1 MGSSAP
7 DLLAPKG
14 QSDCERLTNIFVLD
28 TGPLSALR
36 DQDLRLG
43 GRDALESRLVGQV
56 AAMKLL
62 CCAELPDKVGVLRM
76 GASDAC
82 VDVRPTER
90 WHSADGLGRRAL
102 DEEED
107 PGFLCCYRP
116 DPEPA
121 DTSVPNPRRLAR
133 ALRLALA
140 ELTDSGYESWK
151 DSDLYV
157 EKEQRARITM
167 FLCGPALGLK
177 GVEEDFRAAVAEV
190 DSRDVELEI
199 LLHRSAY
206 SPSFDQYGSPTQPK
220 GELASGGVQISPL
233 ELRCSEADMATL
245 SYAMDANFRHK
256 IAAEGHV
263 TTLSAYSKTYLPGV
277 RDERREILLARL
289 LPFCSSG
296 GSWRGVPRSSVD
308 GVVGER
314 VGEQLQRR
322 RGERGLGRKS
332 LEGRLSL
339 QIFENGGL
347 HEKDG
352 CRELCSLCRG
362 MREKS
367 RIVKKYKT
375 PTPLLTTSFKGS

>member
-1 MGSSAP
+1 MLVASFALKHLVFFFGSGVTTMGSSAP

-102 DEEED
+102 NEEED

-206 SPSFDQYGSPTQPK
+206 SPSFDQYGSSAQPK

-256 IAAEGHV
+256 IATEGHV

-277 RDERREILLARL
+277 RDERHAKYCWHACF
-289 LPFCSSG
+289 PSVAVG
-296 GSWRGVPRSSVD
+296 GRGVEYPEVLSTVLWENEWESSCS
-308 GVVGER
+308 GEEER
-314 VGEQLQRR
+314 EDWGENPSKGGYLCKFSRTEDCMKR
-322 RGERGLGRKS
+322 TAAGNS
-332 LEGRLSL
+332 APSAEG
-339 QIFENGGL
+339 
-347 HEKDG
+347 
-352 CRELCSLCRG
+352 
-362 MREKS
+362 
-367 RIVKKYKT
+367 
-375 PTPLLTTSFKGS
+375 